1 VRAATARFAA
11 EVVGSHRATFRVES
25 WRGAELLADAIPVE
39 NADLVG
45 NDAQSV
51 PHELTLSIPA
61 GPGREWDPTGDP
73 YHPLSPFGQR
83 LFVRR
88 GIRYVDGTEELLG
101 LGWFLITSATP
112 DPLGLGIQVR
122 AKGLEQLLEDSKF
135 QRPLAPMGG
144 TFWNEVHRLARGF
157 LPIITDT
164 TLVPDRPFPLSV
176 IHEDNRMAALLKVA
190 AAWPARAVVD
200 SRGVLRMLPPVPDLP
215 GTPVVELHT
224 GSRGTVAEWQT
235 ATDRSELYNAVF
247 VRGQDPD
254 NAELPVE
261 GIAWDSDP
269 ASPTYYGGPFGERPL
284 EYASPLLTTEAAAQ
298 AAAATMLA
306 KRLRRTRVAEV
317 SIVPDPRLELG
328 DWVDVQTPTVQ
339 GVGRVA
345 GIKLPVNGDGGP
357 ETLTVEM
364 GP

>member
-1 VRAATARFAA
+1 VRAASARFAA

-25 WRGAELLADAIPVE
+25 WRGSDLLADAVPVE
-39 NADLVG
+39 TADLSG
-45 NDAQSV
+45 DDGASV

-73 YHPLSPFGQR
+73 LHPLAPFGQR

-88 GIRYVDGTEELLG
+88 GIRYVDGSEELLG
-101 LGWFLITSATP
+101 LGWYLITSATP
-112 DPLGLGIQVR
+112 DPLGLGVQVR
-122 AKGLEQLLEDSKF
+122 AKGLEQLLEDSKL
-135 QRPLAPMGG
+135 QRPIQPLY
-144 TFWNEVHRLARGF
+144 TFEQEVQRLARGM
-157 LPIITDT
+157 LPVDT
-164 TLVPDRPFPLSV
+164 RDPSLVDRAVPWSIV
-176 IHEDNRMAALLKVA
+176 YEENRMASLIKLA
-190 AAWPARAVVD
+190 AAWPARIVVD
-200 SRGVLRMLPPVPDLP
+200 SRGVLRMLPPVPALP

-224 GSRGTVAEWQT
+224 GSRGIVAEWQT
-235 ATDRSELYNAVF
+235 AVDRAEMYNAVF

-254 NAELPVE
+254 NAERAVE

-284 EYASPLLTTEAAAQ
+284 EYASPLLTTEAACQ

-306 KRLRRTRVAEV
+306 TRLRRQRVAEV
-317 SIVPDPRLELG
+317 SIVPDPRIELG
-328 DWVDVQTPTVQ
+328 DYVDVRTPTVN

-345 GIKLPVNGDGGP
+345 GIKLPVNPDGGP

-364 GP
+364 AP